1 MFRDD
6 SVANAQTEAR
16 SFADWFRGVE
26 GIENPGS
33 VFHPG
38 SAVGELDAEPVAIEA
53 GAHPKIAIGRMFQD
67 GIHRVVY
74 HIQKDLL
81 QLVWI
86 SGGEGSI
93 LRKVQVDADVVHEQ
107 VIIT

>member
-6 SVANAQTEAR
+6 SIANAQTEAR
-16 SFADWFRGVE
+16 SFADWFRCVE

-38 SAVGELDAEPVAIEA
+38 SAVGELNAEPVAIEA
-53 GAHPKIAIGRMFQD
+53 GAHPKIAIDRMFQD

-86 SGGEGSI
+86 SGGDGEI
-93 LRKVQVDADVVHEQ
+93 LRKGQVDADVV
-107 VIIT
+107 